1 MFGKIFN
8 DSLSI
13 EDIDLPL
20 YKYGLIHRQDINNY
34 LIDYKYK
41 KKQFFKCNALIVWS
55 LIAIFRWLTYTKLFR
70 DEKYSL
76 IFNDFMKYAGGITQF
91 YYMMGIIASVTP
103 LRLVYLFNYS
113 QNSLYKWL
121 NIIKVLKGSQTMD
134 TVGIRDQKKFKLFV
148 MITKSMKFFI
158 EIALYSAAVSLVIM
172 CATVLIIFRNS
183 FSVIGFGILNAIYFC
198 FWCYSVLLIT
208 TYTFLY
214 FFITC
219 YYCSLKMKSLNQNM
233 PKKHGFLGL
242 RQLNNIL
249 DEHNAI
255 INEIISYNKFWK
267 KYYFTMNYA
276 LIPFNLMVLQQ
287 ILFEN
292 LPLHSLISSLFLAVG
307 YLISFLVLNLV
318 TASVNRQVSKSYKNL
333 YKLYILVVSLHFK
346 NVKIKVFLS
355 ISLLLNF

>member
-8 DSLSI
+8 GSLSI

-34 LIDYKYK
+34 FINYKYK
-41 KKQFFKCNALIVWS
+41 KKQYFKCNALIVWS
-55 LIAIFRWLTYTKLFR
+55 LIAAFRWLAYTKLFR

-76 IFNDFMKYAGGITQF
+76 IYNDFLKYAGGIPQF
-91 YYMMGIIASVTP
+91 NYMMGIIASVTS

-121 NIIKVLKGSQTMD
+121 DIIKVLKGLQTMD
-134 TVGIRDQKKFKLFV
+134 TIGIRDQEKFKLFV
-148 MITKSMKFFI
+148 MITKSMKFLM

-172 CATVLIIFRNS
+172 CATVLILFRNS
-183 FSVIGFGILNAIYFC
+183 FSIIGFGILNSIYFC

-219 YYCSLKMKSLNQNM
+219 YYCRLRLKSLNQNM
-233 PKKHGFLGL
+233 LKKYEFSSSRL
-242 RQLNNIL
+242 LNDIL
-249 DEHNAI
+249 DEQNAI
-255 INEIISYNKFWK
+255 INEIISHNKFWK
-267 KYYFTMNYA
+267 KYYFAMNYA

-287 ILFEN
+287 IFFEN
-292 LPLHSLISSLFLAVG
+292 LPLHSLISLSSLAVG

-318 TASVNRQVSKSYKNL
+318 TASVNREVSKSYKNL
-333 YKLYILVVSLHFK
+333 YKLYILIVSLRFT